1 MLSRTAAWNALQL
14 RHGASQGRESA
25 SAFPL
30 DERFEGFTNQCRFIR
45 KAGEF
50 LGDSYEIIIQCNRGS
65 HPKFQ
70 CRDAAKLRE
79 AGPFGLYNRGLGF
92 SLISLFLILELI
104 L

>member
-1 MLSRTAAWNALQL
+1 MEGCGKGSIRTELSARIT
-14 RHGASQGRESA
+14 
-25 SAFPL
+25 AFPP
-30 DERFEGFTNQCRFIR
+30 DERFEGVTNQCRFIR

-50 LGDSYEIIIQCNRGS
+50 LGEAYEFVVQRKRGS